1 MVHLATTALFFA
13 IVLASSADP
22 PEAKESR
29 SLPESASNAH
39 LNSPVHDRERVYL
52 TTFNFY
58 GISSGVEVHVR
69 GTRLAGGQVFF
80 SLGNSSE
87 TKMVPITGRRY
98 NFHTDHDA
106 VDITF
111 ATSILPDRRS

>member
-1 MVHLATTALFFA
+1 MVHLVTTALFFA

-111 ATSILPDRRS
+111 AKSILPDRRS